1 MMNILIGLIMFMVII
16 TLHELGHFIGAKASN
31 IKVNE
36 FSIGMGPAVLKKQK
50 GETQYSLRALPIG
63 GYVSMEGEDEESS
76 DKRSFGNASPLARF
90 ITIFAGPFM
99 NFVLAFVILLF
110 VIGNRGIAKPVIGS
124 FSENSPAQKAGMQ
137 VNDRIIK
144 IDDEKIN
151 TFMDASRLISSSKG
165 KELLVTY
172 ERNGVENTVKIKPV
186 EREGAYIIGFAPYI
200 SKSFSDV
207 IAGAF
212 NTCVYFTRLIWDSL
226 KGLISGAFGLKDL
239 SGPIGIIGNMGAYIE
254 GGVYSLLNFAAL
266 ISVNLGFFNLLPI
279 PALDGSKLLFIIIE
293 AIRRKP
299 LNKKFEG
306 YITAAGFILLLGL
319 MLIVSIKDIFSFIS

>member
-1 MMNILIGLIMFMVII
+1 MNVLIGLIMFMVII

>member
-1 MMNILIGLIMFMVII
+1 MNVLIGLIMFMVII

-99 NFVLAFVILLF
+99 NFVLSFVILLF
-110 VIGNRGIAKPVIGS
+110 VIGNRGVAKPVIGS

-137 VNDRIIK
+137 VNDIIVK

>member
-1 MMNILIGLIMFMVII
+1 MNILIGLIMFMVII

-110 VIGNRGIAKPVIGS
+110 VIGNRGVAKPVIGS

-137 VNDRIIK
+137 VNDRIVK

>member
-1 MMNILIGLIMFMVII
+1 MNVLIGLIMFMVII

-110 VIGNRGIAKPVIGS
+110 VIGNRGVAKPVIGS

-137 VNDRIIK
+137 VNDRIVK

-172 ERNGVENTVKIKPV
+172 ERNGVESTVKIKPV

>member
-1 MMNILIGLIMFMVII
+1 MNVLIGLIMFMVII

-110 VIGNRGIAKPVIGS
+110 VIGNRGVAKPVIGS

-137 VNDRIIK
+137 VNDRIVK

-186 EREGAYIIGFAPYI
+186 EMEGAYIIGFAPYI